1 MKADFVRP
9 LYQGDGDWV
18 SVYLETSWGPKDAAD
33 RTALRWRGA
42 RQELEAAGADEAT
55 LEAVAEAVTEPRPAP
70 GCAVFARDG
79 AVALAT
85 SLPAAPAPRARLAPL
100 PDVLPMLA
108 QVDDDVRYLQ
118 VEARRDG
125 GEIATAASSRGTLQA
140 PTGVQATEWPVHKV
154 RTEGWAQKQ
163 HQRSVEEAWED
174 NAKELA
180 SALTEA
186 GRQQRPRFIVVAGDA
201 KARRLLLNHLPVAVR
216 DRTIVIDREFP
227 AGSQELASAA
237 QAAISAQLATE
248 TGQRLDRW
256 REMLSRGGAV
266 EGLAETVA
274 ALRDG
279 VAAEVLVHPDFDA
292 GQPAWIGPGSETAL
306 TEAALRE
313 RGTADPQPDLI
324 GAAVAR
330 AAACTDAEL
339 WFLPGPDI
347 EPGEPRPASPPNP
360 ALADGIGATL
370 RAPASTVHP

>member
-33 RTALRWRGA
+33 RTALHWRGA
-42 RQELEAAGADEAT
+42 RHELQAAGADQAT
-55 LEAVAEAVTEPRPAP
+55 LEAVTERRSAP
-70 GCAVFARDG
+70 GCAVFARGG
-79 AVALAT
+79 AVALARP
-85 SLPAAPAPRARLAPL
+85 LPAAPAPRARLAPL

-125 GEIATAASSRGTLQA
+125 GEIATAASSRGTLQEPA
-140 PTGVQATEWPVHKV
+140 GVQATEWPVHKV
-154 RTEGWAQKQ
+154 RTGGLAQKQ
-163 HQRSVEEAWED
+163 HQRSAEEAWEE

-186 GRQQRPRFIVVAGDA
+186 DRQQRPRFIVIAGDV
-201 KARRLLLNHLPVAVR
+201 KARNLLLSHLPVAVR
-216 DRTIVIDREFP
+216 DRTVVIDRELT

-237 QAAISAQLATE
+237 QAAISDQLAME
-248 TGQRLDRW
+248 TGQHLDRW
-256 REMLSRGGAV
+256 REMLGHDGAV

-274 ALRDG
+274 ALRNG
-279 VAAEVLVHPDFDA
+279 VAAEVLLHPGFDA
-292 GQPAWIGPGSETAL
+292 GQLAWIGPGSETAL

-313 RGTADPQPDLI
+313 RGTADPQADLI

-339 WFLPGPDI
+339 WFVPGPDI
-347 EPGEPRPASPPNP
+347 EPGEPRPPSPPNP
-360 ALADGIGATL
+360 ALRDGIGAIL
-370 RAPASTVHP
+370 RAPVSAVNPERG